1 MNPQDE
7 NTQES
12 PLISKENSTGPA
24 GIARTTINALPIL
37 VTETGEECIHHWII
51 ESAEDGK
58 VWLDAQCKKC
68 FEERKYKSTM
78 LTKYQPAIPPV
89 KVESLDVIIQDE
101 TKKADKEDEQEW

>member
-1 MNPQDE
+1 M
-7 NTQES
+7 
-12 PLISKENSTGPA
+12 
-24 GIARTTINALPIL
+24 

-78 LTKYQPAIPPV
+78 LTKYQPDTSV

>member
-7 NTQES
+7 STQES
-12 PLISKENSTGPA
+12 PLISKENSTGPVDT
-24 GIARTTINALPIL
+24 ARITINALPIL
-37 VTETGEECIHHWII
+37 VTETGEKCIHHWII

-78 LTKYQPAIPPV
+78 LTKYQPVVPV